1 MEALTN
7 LNLNYWFFQTI
18 AMLITAI
25 LIPNLRITSI
35 FGAILIVIALGFVN
49 SKIWDAALFF
59 QIPNELSYQSVLLL
73 FTNGFIFWLLI
84 KLLPGIEIDG
94 FLAALVAPVVFTA
107 ISLVLSKYA
116 HYVDWTAILDKII
129 ELLTNIRAYI
139 KSETIHAIP
148 TPLPTPLVHGA

>member
-1 MEALTN
+1 MDSLTN
-7 LNLNYWFFQTI
+7 LNINYWFFQTI

-35 FGAILIVIALGFVN
+35 FGAIFIIIALAFVN

-73 FTNGFIFWLLI
+73 FTNGFIFWVLI

-107 ISLVLSKYA
+107 ISLFLSKYA
-116 HYVDWTAILDKII
+116 HYVDWIAILDKMI
-129 ELLTNIRAYI
+129 EVLTNIRTYF
-139 KSETIHAIP
+139 KSEALHAIP
-148 TPLPTPLVHGA
+148 TPVPTPLVNGV